1 MTVTLYSTHCP
12 QCVVLEN
19 MLKNKNVEYDTVTDI
34 KIMRKKGFLSVPR
47 LEVNG
52 VIMDMKESMK
62 WLEEID

>member
-1 MTVTLYSTHCP
+1 MIVTLYSTHCP

-47 LEVNG
+47 LEVDG

-62 WLEEID
+62 WLEEIN

>member
-19 MLKNKNVEYDTVTDI
+19 MLKNKKVEYDTVTDI
-34 KIMRKKGFLSVPR
+34 KVMRKKGFLSVPR
-47 LEVNG
+47 LEVDG

-62 WLEEID
+62 WLEEIN